1 MNRREE
7 VMKKYSVVAVVG
19 IALVASASHAQPP
32 NEYKFIPSSQ
42 QKLVPDKSGFYA
54 QTVLSRPASGL
65 AMITSRDKSGEA
77 EAHANWA
84 DHIFVQKGGATMILG
99 GTIEQPREVGPGE
112 TRGSGVSG
120 GKSFAMHPGDYVY
133 VPVNIA
139 HRMVLSPGQSIRY
152 AVVKA
157 RP

>member
-1 MNRREE
+1 
-7 VMKKYSVVAVVG
+7 MKK
-19 IALVASASHAQPP
+19 VASVTIGAIAFLASAAHAQPSKP
-32 NEYKFIPSSQ
+32 DDYKFIPSSQ
-42 QKLVPDKSGFYA
+42 QKVVPNKNGYYAQFMLSQPKSG
-54 QTVLSRPASGL
+54 P
-65 AMITSRDKSGEA
+65 AMITTRDKSGEA

-84 DHIFVQKGGATMILG
+84 DHIFVQDGGGTMILG

-133 VPVNIA
+133 VPVNTA
-139 HRMVLSPGQSIRY
+139 HRMVLSSGQSIRY

>member
-1 MNRREE
+1 
-7 VMKKYSVVAVVG
+7 
-19 IALVASASHAQPP
+19 
-32 NEYKFIPSSQ
+32 
-42 QKLVPDKSGFYA
+42 
-54 QTVLSRPASGL
+54 
-65 AMITSRDKSGEA
+65 MITSRDKSGEA

-84 DHIFVQKGGATMILG
+84 DHIFVQEGGATMILG

-133 VPVNIA
+133 VPVNTA
-139 HRMVLSPGQSIRY
+139 HRMILAPGQTIRY